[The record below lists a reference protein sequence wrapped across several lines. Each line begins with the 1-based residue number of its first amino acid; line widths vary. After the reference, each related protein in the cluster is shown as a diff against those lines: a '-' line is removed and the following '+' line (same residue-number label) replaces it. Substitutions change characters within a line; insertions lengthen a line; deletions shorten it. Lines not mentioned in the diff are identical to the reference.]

1 MNADIHVFGKE
12 DSVKETYQGFLSR
25 SIPARRRHGL
35 RSRPLSTKKKDTPKR
50 VFLLVLYAHYGPI
63 TKSGNKITAQRSG
76 CDFERRKTFA
86 VGMDAPARSSDIQR
100 SFLSGGDWRTR
111 TVDLLRVKQAL

>member
-35 RSRPLSTKKKDTPKR
+35 RSRPLSSKKKRHAAACLFFLCELNTMDQRYWALFYPNSFFCLSLFFLVFFHKR
-50 VFLLVLYAHYGPI
+50 YYFILNAG
-63 TKSGNKITAQRSG
+63 T
-76 CDFERRKTFA
+76 E
-86 VGMDAPARSSDIQR
+86 
-100 SFLSGGDWRTR
+100 
-111 TVDLLRVKQAL
+111 